1 VSAFCWQTSTVPDA
15 PLPTTDEINSLIDRP
30 LPAYLRAVK
39 GGGAVTVLSAAMIAV
54 GEILEPEKASVELVQ
69 PADTS
74 GDTGF
79 DLDFGELPPLG

>member
-1 VSAFCWQTSTVPDA
+1 VPPLRHNVDVSSEPED
-15 PLPTTDEINSLIDRP
+15 TDNQAEVLIDRP

-54 GEILEPEKASVELVQ
+54 GEILEPEKARVELVQ
-69 PADTS
+69 PSDTS

-79 DLDFGELPPLG
+79 DLDFGELPPLD

>member
-1 VSAFCWQTSTVPDA
+1 MGQTSTVPDGQ
-15 PLPTTDEINSLIDRP
+15 LPPPEDHDPVIDRP

-39 GGGAVTVLSAAMIAV
+39 GGGAVTMLSAAMIAV
-54 GEILEPEKASVELVQ
+54 GEIFEPEKASVELVQ

-74 GDTGF
+74 GDTGL

>member
-1 VSAFCWQTSTVPDA
+1 VESGDHQPDNQPEA
-15 PLPTTDEINSLIDRP
+15 LVDRP

-39 GGGAVTVLSAAMIAV
+39 GGGAVTMLSAAMIAV
-54 GEILEPEKASVELVQ
+54 GEIFEPEKASVELVQ

-74 GDTGF
+74 GDTGL